1 MLNVSSVLISMAPL
15 WVILLG
21 ASSAAAY
28 LVFWRKA
35 IKYAG
40 RCRATAH
47 ACASQYRYM
56 AHHGFAPCCASLHRR
71 E

>member
-35 IKYAG
+35 I
-40 RCRATAH
+40 
-47 ACASQYRYM
+47 Q
-56 AHHGFAPCCASLHRR
+56 
-71 E
+71 